1 MFQAA
6 SSDLVIC
13 GLLRIRPTL

>member
-6 SSDLVIC
+6 SSDMVIC
-13 GLLRIRPTL
+13 GLLRIRTTL